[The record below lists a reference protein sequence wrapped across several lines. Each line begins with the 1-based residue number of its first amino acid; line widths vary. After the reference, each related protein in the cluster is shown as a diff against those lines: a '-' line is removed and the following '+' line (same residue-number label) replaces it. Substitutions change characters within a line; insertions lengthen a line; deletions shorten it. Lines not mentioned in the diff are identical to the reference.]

1 MSYRKPTSRHRKK
14 QEQGLNLVPILD
26 AVFILIFFLLM
37 SAQFVKIY
45 EIGSDVPI
53 ISQSE
58 PPKDKKKPLALTLTI
73 TRKGF
78 KLASGVP
85 SKTIKSISKT
95 QDGKYDLNR
104 LHDYLLTIKKRHINE
119 ETIVFEPVVDL
130 TYEEIIKIMDA
141 VRMLKNTD
149 DSLYKKDKDGIDV
162 QLKTLFSK
170 IMFGNLMS

>member
-1 MSYRKPTSRHRKK
+1 MGYRKPTSRHKK
-14 QEQGLNLVPILD
+14 KKDEGINLVPILD

-45 EIGSDVPI
+45 EIGSNVPI
-53 ISQSE
+53 ISNSE

-73 TRKGF
+73 SKRGF

-95 QDGKYDLNR
+95 GEGKYDLIA
-104 LHDYLLTIKKRHINE
+104 LHDYLINIKKNNLSE
-119 ETIVFEPVVDL
+119 EVIVFEPVVDL
-130 TYEEIIKIMDA
+130 TYEDIVKIMDS
-141 VRMLKNTD
+141 VRMLKKTD
-149 DSLYKKDKDGIDV
+149 DTLFKKDKDGIDV
-162 QLKTLFSK
+162 QIKTLFSK